1 MGKTIILIHGRH
13 FKPNEPT
20 LKTLWLNSLAFGL
33 ARDYPSKISAFTA
46 ATKSF
51 VYYGDISAALLRD
64 KGYTFDEDADI
75 KDRKK
80 MFKKL
85 TQYKKSQFSRKA
97 YNELPGKSSWEE
109 ALADAFAGALS
120 FLRLSDPA
128 INLVAPD
135 MREYWNE
142 DSDFATNVRFPM
154 IGPMKEAMDRG
165 DKLLVISHSLGSMIA
180 YDTFW
185 KFCRT
190 GEYRPD
196 YTDKKISLWITLG
209 SPLSDETVKRNLKG
223 AGASG
228 ERRYPN
234 NVAEWVNIA
243 AEDDYISHDQILA
256 DDYAQMKKL
265 GLVKSITDERIYNLA
280 VREGKS
286 NPHNELGYLIHPVVA
301 ARVAAWLAA

>member
-1 MGKTIILIHGRH
+1 MGKTILLIHGRH
-13 FKPNEPT
+13 FKPNET
-20 LKTLWLNSLAFGL
+20 DLKTLWIDALATGV
-33 ARDYPSKISAFTA
+33 ARDHAAVLPLLTA

-51 VYYGDISAALLRD
+51 VYYGDISNAYLRQQ
-64 KGYTFDEDADI
+64 GYKYDEQADI

-80 MFKKL
+80 ML
-85 TQYKKSQFSRKA
+85 LRLAQYKKNQFTKKN
-97 YNELPGKSSWEE
+97 YNALPGKSSWGE

-120 FLRLSDPA
+120 ALRLSDPA

-142 DSDFATNVRFPM
+142 DSAFSTDVRYPLIAPLM
-154 IGPMKEAMDRG
+154 EAMDRG
-165 DKLLVISHSLGSMIA
+165 DDILVISHSLGSMIA

-185 KFCRT
+185 KFCHT
-190 GEYRPD
+190 GEYRPT

-209 SPLSDETVKRNLKG
+209 SPLSDETVQRNLKG

-234 NVAEWVNIA
+234 NVVEWVNIA
-243 AEDDYISHDQILA
+243 AEDDYISHDQMLA
-256 DDYAQMKKL
+256 DDYAEMKKL

-286 NPHNELGYLIHPVVA
+286 NPHNEIGYIIHPSVSA
-301 ARVAAWLAA
+301 QVAAWLAA